1 MGTLLIPH
9 VNFSEYCVK
18 IEQRMSNGKK
28 VGVVGSGLVGK
39 SWAMI
44 FASQGY
50 QVVLFDIEQSQVTR
64 AMNGIANDLQDFEKE
79 GILRG
84 NLSAKVQTDLIS
96 GCTKLEECVKDSV
109 YIQECVPENLNLKI
123 KVWTEIDNLVTSDKA
138 ILATSTSCILPSK
151 ICSTLK
157 HREQFIVAHPV
168 NPPYHAPMVELVP
181 SEWTNEFTKTE
192 TRKIMSEVG
201 QVPVSM
207 SKELPGFILNRI
219 QYAILNECWRL
230 VADDIVSA
238 EDLDVVMKDGL
249 GLRYAVCGPMEVIHL
264 NAEGLKKYCEVYGD
278 TIYNVSTDFKG
289 IPGAWKMDT
298 ADGVAEVEKPHDQ
311 MTDLYPM
318 DKLDERRLRRDKIL
332 SNIAKIKRQINL

>member
-1 MGTLLIPH
+1 
-9 VNFSEYCVK
+9 
-18 IEQRMSNGKK
+18 MSNGKK

-39 SWAMI
+39 NWAMI

-50 QVVLFDIEQSQVTR
+50 QVVLYDIEESQVKR

-84 NLSAKVQTDLIS
+84 NLSAKVQTELIS
-96 GCTKLEECVKDSV
+96 GCTKLEDCVKDSV
-109 YIQECVPENLNLKI
+109 YIQECVPEILDLKI
-123 KVWTEIDNLVTSDKA
+123 KVWTGIDKLVDNDNA
-138 ILATSTSCILPSK
+138 ILASSTSCILPSK
-151 ICSTLK
+151 ICENLK
-157 HREQFIVAHPV
+157 HRAQFIVAHPV

-181 SEWTNEFTKTE
+181 SEWTNEATRAE

-207 SKELPGFILNRI
+207 SKEIPGFILNRL
-219 QYAILNECWRL
+219 QYSLLNECWRL
-230 VADDIVSA
+230 IADDIVSA

-264 NAEGLKKYCEVYGD
+264 NAEGLKKYCEVYGN
-278 TIYNVSTDFKG
+278 TIYNVSSDFKG
-289 IPGAWKMDT
+289 IPEAWKMDT
-298 ADGVAEVEKPHDQ
+298 PEGIAEVEKLHSQ
-311 MTDLYPM
+311 MTNLYPM

-332 SNIAKIKRQINL
+332 SNIAKVKRQLNL

>member
-1 MGTLLIPH
+1 
-9 VNFSEYCVK
+9 
-18 IEQRMSNGKK
+18 MSNGKK

-64 AMNGIANDLQDFEKE
+64 AITGIANDLQDFEKE

-109 YIQECVPENLNLKI
+109 YIQECVPENLELKI
-123 KVWTEIDNLVTSDKA
+123 KVWTGIDNLVTSATA

-151 ICSTLK
+151 ICATLK

-181 SEWTNEFTKTE
+181 SEWTSEATRNE
-192 TRKIMSEVG
+192 TRRIMSEVG

-278 TIYNVSTDFKG
+278 TIYNVSSDFKG
-289 IPGAWKMDT
+289 IPEAWKMDT
-298 ADGVAEVEKPHDQ
+298 PEGVAEVEKLHKQ